1 MKIVGLTGGI
11 GSGKSSV
18 ARIFKSLGVPVFIA
32 DDVSKKL
39 LATDPT
45 VIQAVVNLLG
55 KESYDRNDNGIVVPN
70 KKYIASKVFSDK
82 ELLTSLNHIMH
93 PAVKASFSEWVR
105 HQNYPYVIY
114 EAAIL
119 FESNSHLLCDRV
131 ILVSA
136 GVEERIRR
144 VMNRDAVSRE
154 EVVSR
159 LRNQWSE
166 GQRLELSDF
175 VIVNEDLQQMAS
187 IVKSIHE
194 VLLKK

>member
-18 ARIFKSLGVPVFIA
+18 ARTFKSLGVPVFIA

-39 LATDPT
+39 LAADPT

-93 PAVKASFSEWVR
+93 PAVKASFREWVR